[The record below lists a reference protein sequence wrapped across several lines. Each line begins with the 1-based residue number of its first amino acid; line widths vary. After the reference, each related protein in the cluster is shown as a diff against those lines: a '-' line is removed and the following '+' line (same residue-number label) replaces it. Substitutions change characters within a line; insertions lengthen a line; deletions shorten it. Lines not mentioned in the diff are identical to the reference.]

1 MQKFG
6 NLIVLLNLSEA
17 AILKYPIRIKLR
29 NYENTREYFFKLFSG
44 KQPPSRMWVG
54 KTSYLYTNIETLK
67 EPLWK
72 RLLVLPIVKQHFY

>member
-17 AILKYPIRIKLR
+17 AILKYTIRIKLR

-44 KQPPSRMWVG
+44 KQPPSRMWVA
-54 KTSYLYTNIETLK
+54 KPVTYTLT
-67 EPLWK
+67 
-72 RLLVLPIVKQHFY
+72 